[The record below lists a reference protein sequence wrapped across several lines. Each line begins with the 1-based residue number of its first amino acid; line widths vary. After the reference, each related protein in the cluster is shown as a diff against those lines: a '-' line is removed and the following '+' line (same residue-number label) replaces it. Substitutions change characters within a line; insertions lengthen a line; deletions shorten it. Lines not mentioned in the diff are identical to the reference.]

1 MANDIAKVMGTPG
14 YNKFSVISHDRGE
27 QCGYRLALDFP
38 HRLEKLVVL
47 EIVPTHTKLSWLD
60 ARGAY
65 GGFHWYFM
73 GQEPG
78 FPEKLIGANP
88 EFYFTFCAIN
98 GPARKIISL
107 RKHANKTLLIS
118 KTLKLFVQLAMN
130 IVIMLGQISNMIKLT
145 RSQNIKL
152 RAPP

>member
-1 MANDIAKVMGTPG
+1 MANDMVKVMETIG
-14 YNKFSVISHDRGE
+14 YTKVSVIGHDRGE
-27 QCGYRLALDFP
+27 RSGYLLALDFP
-38 HRLEKLVVL
+38 DRLEKLVVL
-47 EIVPTHTKLSWLD
+47 DIVPTHTNLRCLD
-60 ARGAY
+60 ARGAC
-65 GGFHWYFM
+65 GGFHWYLM

-130 IVIMLGQISNMIKLT
+130 IVCLLYTSD
-145 RSQNIKL
+145 
-152 RAPP
+152 AADE